1 MKVVVLTG
9 PLNAS
14 GATMVVAKLQ
24 DMGRARLVGGRCGG
38 SADGPT
44 AGRIFTVVL
53 PSSGIRVRI
62 PLVFNQMAVTRYDPR
77 GGISPDVLVE
87 ETVEHFRAGRDEVLA
102 QALKTLGA
110 A

>member
-1 MKVVVLTG
+1 MRRSPGVSRRAL
-9 PLNAS
+9 
-14 GATMVVAKLQ
+14 LQ
-24 DMGRARLVGGRCGG
+24 HAAALACCGG

-87 ETVEHFRAGRDEVLA
+87 ETVEHFRAGHDEVLA
-102 QALKTLGA
+102 QAVKTLGA